1 MKLSNRNVEG
11 KPWVTL
17 AILSSLGLMSMYAE
31 TMLLPAIPDIIRDFH
46 INYNTSA
53 WILTA
58 FLISGAVITPIAG
71 KLSDIYGRKKIL
83 LIIMIIYTI
92 GVTLG
97 GLSFSISSLLAAR
110 IIQGVG
116 MAMFPIAFGIIRS
129 QVPQQKLAFAQGIFI
144 STFAGGAALG
154 LAVGGPIVHYFGWHA
169 TFFSIIPIAI
179 GLIVVVKKVIHA
191 SEEEKQG
198 ASEKSNLH
206 FDYCCVFTKLRE
218 EQLISRSGG
227 SNNNDVEVQKVA
239 SSRSRTSNFIKN
251 LDVKGAILLAI
262 TITSFLLA
270 LSYLDNI
277 NTNNLIPLIIFSI
290 TAVISL
296 LMFVVVERRI
306 SLKTMTATTVDEPS
320 SAIMPSP
327 LVNLDLMIDKTIL
340 PTIINLMIVSL
351 TMFMVFQSMPI
362 LIRSPNPAGFGGD
375 AIATANVQLPF
386 MVISF
391 IVSSGAGIIISKFGN
406 VNTTLVGNMISTIGF
421 FLLFMFHSSTILLST
436 NLGIIAIGLSLSRV
450 GGYNIVA
457 ASTPNQYSGI
467 AYGMTVLFFYIG
479 MAMGPTIAGLYMQ
492 TQQVFISNAI
502 VSGSFPSPEAY
513 NMIFLTGAIISLTS
527 IGLTIFLKKK

>member
-1 MKLSNRNVEG
+1 MKISSPNVQG

-17 AILSSLGLMSMYAE
+17 AILSSIGLISMHAE

-46 INYNTSA
+46 INYSTSA

-58 FLISGAVITPIAG
+58 YLISGAVITPIAG

-92 GVTLG
+92 GVSLG
-97 GLSFSISSLLAAR
+97 GFSLSISSLLAAR

-116 MAMFPIAFGIIRS
+116 LAMFPIAFGIIRS
-129 QVPQQKLAFAQGIFI
+129 QFPQHKLACAHGIFI
-144 STFAGGAALG
+144 STFAGGSALG
-154 LAVGGPIVHYFGWHA
+154 LAVGGRIVHYFGWHA

-179 GLIVVVKKVIHA
+179 GLIAVVKKIIHA

-198 ASEKSNLH
+198 ASEKSNLN

-227 SNNNDVEVQKVA
+227 NDNHVEMQKVA
-239 SSRSRTSNFIKN
+239 SSRSRTSNFIRN
-251 LDVKGAILLAI
+251 LDVKGAITLAV

-270 LSYLDNI
+270 LSYLEDI
-277 NTNNLIPLIIFSI
+277 NSNNLIPLIIFSV
-290 TAVISL
+290 TAIISL
-296 LMFVVVERRI
+296 LMFIVVER
-306 SLKTMTATTVDEPS
+306 SLKAMTATTVDESS

-327 LVNLDLMIDKTIL
+327 LVNLNLMIDKTIL
-340 PTIINLMIVSL
+340 PTIIILMIVSL
-351 TMFMVFQSMPI
+351 TMFMVYQSMPI

-391 IVSSGAGIIISKFGN
+391 IVSSAAGIIISKFGN
-406 VNTTLVGNMISTIGF
+406 VNTTLVGNVISTMGF
-421 FLLFMFHSSTILLST
+421 FLLFIFHSSTILLST

-457 ASTPNQYSGI
+457 ASTPNRYSGI

-492 TQQVFISNAI
+492 TQQVSVSNAV
-502 VSGSFPSPEAY
+502 VSGYFPSPGAY
-513 NMIFLTGAIISLTS
+513 NMIFLTAAIISLAS
-527 IGLTIFLKKK
+527 IGLALFLKKK

>member
-1 MKLSNRNVEG
+1 MPDTKN
-11 KPWVTL
+11 WIAL
-17 AILSSLGLMSMYAE
+17 ALLSSIGLISMYAE

-46 INYNTSA
+46 IDYNTSA

-58 FLISGAVITPIAG
+58 YLISGAVVTPIAG

-83 LIIMIIYTI
+83 LAIMIIYTI

-97 GLSFSISSLLAAR
+97 GLSFSISSLIAAR
-110 IIQGVG
+110 IIQGIG
-116 MAMFPIAFGIIRS
+116 LAMFPIAFGIIRS
-129 QVPQQKLAFAQGIFI
+129 QFPQQKLAFAQGIFI
-144 STFAGGAALG
+144 STFAGGSALG
-154 LAVGGPIVHYFGWHA
+154 LAIGGTIVHYFGWHT

-179 GLIVVVKKVIHA
+179 GLIAVITKVIHA

-198 ASEKSNLH
+198 ASEKLNLN

-218 EQLISRSGG
+218 QQLLTLSGG
-227 SNNNDVEVQKVA
+227 TDNQVKVQKVA
-239 SSRSRTSNFIKN
+239 SRRRTEDFLKN
-251 LDVKGAILLAI
+251 LDVKGAITLAV

-277 NTNNLIPLIIFSI
+277 TSNANNLILFILFSA

-296 LMFVVVERRI
+296 LMFVVVER
-306 SLKTMTATTVDEPS
+306 SLKTMTNESS

-327 LVNLDLMIDKTIL
+327 LVNLNLMMDRTIL

-351 TMFMVFQSMPI
+351 TMFMVYQSMPI

-375 AIATANVQLPF
+375 AITTANVQLPF

-391 IVSSGAGIIISKFGN
+391 LVSTAAGIVVSKFGN
-406 VNTTLVGNMISTIGF
+406 VNTALVGNVISTMGF
-421 FLLFMFHSSTILLST
+421 FLLLMFHSSTLLLST
-436 NLGIIAIGLSLSRV
+436 NLGLIAIGLSLSRV
-450 GGYNIVA
+450 GGFNIIAV
-457 ASTPNQYSGI
+457 STPNQYSGI

-492 TQQVFISNAI
+492 TQQVSISNA
-502 VSGSFPSPEAY
+502 VVRGSFPSPEAD
-513 NMIFLTGAIISLTS
+513 NMIFLTAAIISLTS
-527 IGLTIFLKKK
+527 IGLTIFLKKNDVSLTRIS

>member
-1 MKLSNRNVEG
+1 MKLSSPNVQG

-17 AILSSLGLMSMYAE
+17 AILSSIGLISMHAE

-46 INYNTSA
+46 INYSTSA

-58 FLISGAVITPIAG
+58 YLISGAVITPIAG

-97 GLSFSISSLLAAR
+97 GLSFSISSLLTAR

-116 MAMFPIAFGIIRS
+116 LAMFPIAFGIIRS
-129 QVPQQKLAFAQGIFI
+129 QFPQQKLAFAQGIFI
-144 STFAGGAALG
+144 STFAGGSALG
-154 LAVGGPIVHYFGWHA
+154 LALGGPIVHYFGWHA

-179 GLIVVVKKVIHA
+179 GLIAVVKKVIHA

-198 ASEKSNLH
+198 TSEKSNLN

-218 EQLISRSGG
+218 EQLIPQREG
-227 SNNNDVEVQKVA
+227 NDNHVEVQKAA
-239 SSRSRTSNFIKN
+239 SSRSRTSNFIRN
-251 LDVKGAILLAI
+251 LDVKGAITLAV

-277 NTNNLIPLIIFSI
+277 NSNNMIPLIIFSV
-290 TAVISL
+290 TAIISL
-296 LMFVVVERRI
+296 LMFVVVERR
-306 SLKTMTATTVDEPS
+306 SLKTMTAATVDESS

-351 TMFMVFQSMPI
+351 TMFMVYQSMPI

-391 IVSSGAGIIISKFGN
+391 IVSSAAGIIISKFGN
-406 VNTTLVGNMISTIGF
+406 VNTTLVGNVISTIGF
-421 FLLFMFHSSTILLST
+421 FLLFMFHSFTILLST

-457 ASTPNQYSGI
+457 ASTPKQYSGI

-479 MAMGPTIAGLYMQ
+479 MAMGPTIARLYMQ
-492 TQQVFISNAI
+492 TDQVSISNAI

-513 NMIFLTGAIISLTS
+513 NMIFLTAAIISLTS

>member
-1 MKLSNRNVEG
+1 M
-11 KPWVTL
+11 
-17 AILSSLGLMSMYAE
+17 LG
-31 TMLLPAIPDIIRDFH
+31 
-46 INYNTSA
+46 
-53 WILTA
+53 
-58 FLISGAVITPIAG
+58 
-71 KLSDIYGRKKIL
+71 
-83 LIIMIIYTI
+83 
-92 GVTLG
+92 
-97 GLSFSISSLLAAR
+97 
-110 IIQGVG
+110 
-116 MAMFPIAFGIIRS
+116 
-129 QVPQQKLAFAQGIFI
+129 
-144 STFAGGAALG
+144 
-154 LAVGGPIVHYFGWHA
+154 
-169 TFFSIIPIAI
+169 
-179 GLIVVVKKVIHA
+179 
-191 SEEEKQG
+191 
-198 ASEKSNLH
+198 
-206 FDYCCVFTKLRE
+206 E

-227 SNNNDVEVQKVA
+227 NDNHVGVQKVA

-251 LDVKGAILLAI
+251 LDVIGAIVLAV

-296 LMFVVVERRI
+296 LIFVVVERRG
-306 SLKTMTATTVDEPS
+306 LKTMTATTVDES
-320 SAIMPSP
+320 SSVIMPSP

-351 TMFMVFQSMPI
+351 TMFMVYQTMPI

-391 IVSSGAGIIISKFGN
+391 IVSSAAGIIISKFGN
-406 VNTTLVGNMISTIGF
+406 VNTTLVGNVISTMGF

-467 AYGMTVLFFYIG
+467 AYGMTVLFFYLG

-492 TQQVFISNAI
+492 TQQVSVSNAI
-502 VSGSFPSPEAY
+502 VNGSFPSPEAY
-513 NMIFLTGAIISLTS
+513 NMIFLTAAIISLTT

>member
-1 MKLSNRNVEG
+1 VS
-11 KPWVTL
+11 
-17 AILSSLGLMSMYAE
+17 
-31 TMLLPAIPDIIRDFH
+31 
-46 INYNTSA
+46 
-53 WILTA
+53 
-58 FLISGAVITPIAG
+58 
-71 KLSDIYGRKKIL
+71 
-83 LIIMIIYTI
+83 
-92 GVTLG
+92 LG

-116 MAMFPIAFGIIRS
+116 LAMFPIAFGIIRS
-129 QVPQQKLAFAQGIFI
+129 QFPQQKLAFAQGIFI
-144 STFAGGAALG
+144 STFAGGSALG
-154 LAVGGPIVHYFGWHA
+154 LAVGGTIVHYFGWHA

-191 SEEEKQG
+191 SDEEKQG
-198 ASEKSNLH
+198 RSEKSNLN

-227 SNNNDVEVQKVA
+227 NDNHVEMQKVA
-239 SSRSRTSNFIKN
+239 SSRSRTSNFINN
-251 LDVKGAILLAI
+251 LDVKGAIILAV

-277 NTNNLIPLIIFSI
+277 NTNNLILLIIFSV

-296 LMFVVVERRI
+296 LMFVVVERR
-306 SLKTMTATTVDEPS
+306 SLRTMTATTVDES
-320 SAIMPSP
+320 SLAIMPSP

-351 TMFMVFQSMPI
+351 TMFMVYQSMPI

-391 IVSSGAGIIISKFGN
+391 IVSSAAGIIISKFGN
-406 VNTTLVGNMISTIGF
+406 VNTTLVGNVISTTGF
-421 FLLFMFHSSTILLST
+421 FLLFIFHSSTILLST

-457 ASTPNQYSGI
+457 ASTPNRYSGI

-479 MAMGPTIAGLYMQ
+479 MAMGPTIAGLYLQ
-492 TQQVFISNAI
+492 TQQVFVSNAI
-502 VSGSFPSPEAY
+502 VSGSFPSPESY
-513 NMIFLTGAIISLTS
+513 NMIFLTAAIISLTS
-527 IGLTIFLKKK
+527 IGLTIFLKKKDNVQKEYI

>member
-1 MKLSNRNVEG
+1 MKVSSPNVQG

-17 AILSSLGLMSMYAE
+17 AILSSIGLMTMYAE

-58 FLISGAVITPIAG
+58 YLISGAVITPIAG

-97 GLSFSISSLLAAR
+97 GLSSSISSLLAAR

-116 MAMFPIAFGIIRS
+116 LAMFPIAFGIIRS
-129 QVPQQKLAFAQGIFI
+129 QFPQKKLAFAQGIFI
-144 STFAGGAALG
+144 STFAGGSALG
-154 LAVGGPIVHYFGWHA
+154 LAVGATIVHYFGWHA
-169 TFFSIIPIAI
+169 TFISIIPIAI

-198 ASEKSNLH
+198 TSEKSNLN

-218 EQLISRSGG
+218 EQLISKNVG
-227 SNNNDVEVQKVA
+227 NDNHHVEVQKVA
-239 SSRSRTSNFIKN
+239 KSRSRTSNFIKN
-251 LDVKGAILLAI
+251 LDVKGAILLAV

-277 NTNNLIPLIIFSI
+277 NTNNLIPLIIFSV

-296 LMFVVVERRI
+296 LMFVVVERR
-306 SLKTMTATTVDEPS
+306 SLKTMKATTVDES
-320 SAIMPSP
+320 SSTIMPSP

-351 TMFMVFQSMPI
+351 TMFMVYQSMPI
-362 LIRSPNPAGFGGD
+362 LIRSPIPAGFGGD

-391 IVSSGAGIIISKFGN
+391 IVSSAAGIIISKFGN
-406 VNTTLVGNMISTIGF
+406 VNTTLVGNVISTMGF
-421 FLLFMFHSSTILLST
+421 FLLFMFHSSTILLAT

-492 TQQVFISNAI
+492 TQQVSISNAI

-513 NMIFLTGAIISLTS
+513 NLIFLTAAIISLAS